1 MLVSILVDNVNPSLC
16 VNSAMLAN
24 AHAKVNAPNSA
35 HMGAFK
41 LTVVV
46 FELRIER
53 IQRGTSENVLCR
65 NHDLHVREIYRNTCF
80 VPIPYQTCA
89 CVE

>member
-1 MLVSILVDNVNPSLC
+1 MLVSILVDNLKNPSLC

-24 AHAKVNAPNSA
+24 AHAKVNTPDSA

-41 LTVVV
+41 LTAVV
-46 FELRIER
+46 FELRIDR
-53 IQRGTSENVLCR
+53 IQHGMSMFLCR
-65 NHDLHVREIYRNTCF
+65 NHDLHVREIYRNTCS